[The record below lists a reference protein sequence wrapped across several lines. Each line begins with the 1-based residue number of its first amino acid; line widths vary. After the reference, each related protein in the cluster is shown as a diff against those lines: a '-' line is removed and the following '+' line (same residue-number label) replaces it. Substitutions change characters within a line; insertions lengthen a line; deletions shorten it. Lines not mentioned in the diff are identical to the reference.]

1 MKARSFRWFA
11 VSLLVVLLSSWTT
24 LGKTRKDR
32 LLEAQGAL
40 RNGDLSTAE
49 QLFRSLLVEDQQS
62 ISYRLGLGTTLLKQ
76 KRLREAFDQ
85 AVCVLER
92 ENSSAPAHALLGSV
106 FRVSGD
112 FKRAIEHYRISLR
125 IDPNAQSI
133 GGLAIIDFYEN
144 RLNDSFR
151 GLRRAVRLDDK
162 DPDFYFHLAQVAS
175 KLERYDDSANAYK
188 KFLNVAPRT
197 DVNRRARVET
207 LIAFLEYL
215 HGFKRLYEN
224 KGSNSTVVALEV
236 TGNLPVVTLHLNDFP
251 EPFRFVLDT
260 GSGMTVISNTTAERL
275 NLKQVA
281 RGGFANAVGG
291 QFEIVYGLLS
301 SMEIGEVRI
310 ENVPVYIRPILDEA
324 NPIDGYIGLPVI
336 AKFITTVDYPGRR
349 FELTRLDSVNRDNRM
364 ASAFELPIR
373 TTSGS
378 FLSSEVSIGSLAQRF
393 NFIID
398 TGASI
403 SVLGEELGAHQEVLK
418 FKNGDPLR
426 IYGAAGVEN
435 NVVTRLLPQLKLGSC
450 VRNDVLA
457 AVLNLQPITESA
469 GFPQMGIIG
478 GNFLSQFR
486 VVFDLRRSVV
496 QLLPPEQN
504 WNQRLRYPKFTARL
518 DLQNV

>member
-1 MKARSFRWFA
+1 MKARSFLSALFLTG
-11 VSLLVVLLSSWTT
+11 LLTTTT
-24 LGKTRKDR
+24 LGTSGKSDR
-32 LLEAQGAL
+32 LLEAESAL
-40 RNGDLSTAE
+40 RNGDFRAAE
-49 QLFRSLLVEDQQS
+49 QIFRSLLAEDAQS
-62 ISYRLGLGTTLLKQ
+62 TSCRLGLGATLLKQ
-76 KRLREAFDQ
+76 RRLAEAADQ
-85 AVCVLER
+85 AVYVLRR
-92 ENSSAPAHALLGSV
+92 EPSAAAYALLGTV

-112 FKRAIEHYRISLR
+112 FKKASEHYKISLQ
-125 IDPNAQSI
+125 IGPNAQSI

-144 RLNDSFR
+144 RLHDSFR

-188 KFLNVAPRT
+188 KFLSVAPPT
-197 DVNRRARVET
+197 DANRRARVET

-215 HGFKRLYEN
+215 RGYERLYEL
-224 KGSNSTVVALEV
+224 KGSNSTEVELEV
-236 TGNLPVVTLHLNDFP
+236 TGNLPVITLRLNDCP

-260 GSGMTVISNTTAERL
+260 GSGMTVVSTTTAERL
-275 NLKQVA
+275 KLKQVA

-301 SMEIGEVRI
+301 SMDIGEVRI
-310 ENVPVYIRPILDEA
+310 QNVPVYIRPMLDES

-349 FELTRLDSVNRDNRM
+349 FELTRLENVKRRDR
-364 ASAFELPIR
+364 AESAFELPIR

-378 FLSSEVSIGSLAQRF
+378 FLSSEVSIGHLAQRF

-403 SVLGEELGAHQEVLK
+403 SVLGEELGTHQEVLK
-418 FKNGDPLR
+418 FKSGAPLR
-426 IYGAAGVEN
+426 VYGAAGVEN
-435 NVVTRLLPQLKLGSC
+435 NVVTRLLPQLTLGSC
-450 VRNDVLA
+450 VRNNVLA
-457 AVLNLQPITESA
+457 AVINLQPITESA

-486 VVFDLRRSVV
+486 VVFDLSRSVV
-496 QLLPPEQN
+496 QLVPPEQT
-504 WNQRLRYPKFTARL
+504 WNQRLRYQKFTARL
-518 DLQNV
+518 DLQRA

>member
-1 MKARSFRWFA
+1 MKARSFRWIA
-11 VSLLVVLLSSWTT
+11 VSIFVVLLSSWTT

-32 LLEAQGAL
+32 LLEAEGAL
-40 RNGDLSTAE
+40 RNGDLNTAE
-49 QLFRSLLVEDQQS
+49 QLFRSLLVEDEQS
-62 ISYRLGLGTTLLKQ
+62 VSYRLGLGATLLKQ
-76 KRLREAFDQ
+76 KRLREALDQ
-85 AVCVLER
+85 AVYVLER
-92 ENSSAPAHALLGSV
+92 ESSSAPAHALLGTV

-112 FKRAIEHYRISLR
+112 FKSAIEHYRISLQ
-125 IDPNAQSI
+125 INPNAQSI

-162 DPDFYFHLAQVAS
+162 DSDFYFHLAQVAS

-188 KFLNVAPRT
+188 KFLSLAPQT

-215 HGFKRLYEN
+215 RGYKRLYEL
-224 KGSNSTVVALEV
+224 KGSNSTEVALEV
-236 TGNLPVVTLHLNDFP
+236 TGNLPVVTLRLNDVP

-260 GSGMTVISNTTAERL
+260 GSGMTVLSNKTAERL
-275 NLKQVA
+275 NLKRVA
-281 RGGFANAVGG
+281 RGGFAKAVGG

-310 ENVPVYIRPILDEA
+310 QNVPVYIRPMLDEA

-349 FELTRLDSVNRDNRM
+349 FELTRVESGKRDNRM
-364 ASAFELPIR
+364 GSAFELPIR

-378 FLSSEVSIGSLAQRF
+378 FLSSEVSIGNLAQRF

-403 SVLGEELGAHQEVLK
+403 SVLGEELGAHQEVQK

-435 NVVTRLLPQLKLGSC
+435 NVVTRLLPQLTIGSC
-450 VRNDVLA
+450 NSANVLA
-457 AVLNLQPITESA
+457 AVLNIQPITESA

-478 GNFLSQFR
+478 GNVLSQFR
-486 VVFDLRRSVV
+486 VEFDLSRSVV
-496 QLLPPEQN
+496 HLLPPEQL
-504 WNQRLRYPKFTARL
+504 WNQRLRYQKFTARL
-518 DLQNV
+518 DLQRV